1 MLKRLARRNW
11 KLTVALAVAMTAFGG
26 VALAYAYT
34 VVYGTSGNDTINE
47 SGQPGNFHIYG
58 FQGSDNLAGGNGN
71 ITVVKGVPVINGY
84 DVIYGDGLCTQ
95 EIKGNDSYCET
106 PAPWLP
112 QPWTDTAGSNDSIT
126 GGNGPSWL
134 IGGGGNNTIKGS
146 KTYDVIVGGGPSG
159 LTGGTTI
166 AKPNV
171 NNITGSSLGSAIF
184 AIQPT
189 DVSNITLQKTTGVVG
204 LDGLLGVPN
213 AVDVYVPNRSSSL
226 APNVITCEGAAKNLD
241 VIFANK
247 NDTVNNCFL
256 VFRGV
261 APILPGQV
269 VPPTVASTTEKF
281 PVPSALTAISGSLTP
296 AVRRTGKAHS
306 KATKHSSKNHTTS
319 KKSKKS
325 KKH

>member
-1 MLKRLARRNW
+1 MLKRLARKNW
-11 KLTVALAVAMTAFGG
+11 KLSLALAVALMAFGG
-26 VALAYAYT
+26 AALAYTYT

-47 SGQPGNFHIYG
+47 SGKAGNFHIYG
-58 FQGSDNLAGGNGN
+58 FQGSDNLTAGNGN
-71 ITVVKGVPVINGY
+71 ITVVKNVPVINGY

-95 EIKGNDSYCET
+95 EIQGNDSYCEM

-134 IGGGGNNTIKGS
+134 IGGGGNSTIKGS

-159 LTGGTTI
+159 LPGGTTI

-171 NNITGSSLGSAIF
+171 NNITGSALGSAII

-204 LDGLLGVPN
+204 LDGLVGLPN
-213 AVDVYVPNRSSSL
+213 AVDVYVPNRSSKL
-226 APNVITCEGAAKNLD
+226 ANNVITCQGGTRNLD
-241 VIFANK
+241 IIFANK
-247 NDTVNNCFL
+247 NDTVSGCAI
-256 VFRGV
+256 VFRGI
-261 APILPGQV
+261 APIFPGQFV
-269 VPPTVASTTEKF
+269 TPAIAKTTEAF
-281 PVPSALTAISGSLTP
+281 PSPVALAGMISSRTP
-296 AVRRTGKAHS
+296 VLKRAGKAHA
-306 KATKHSSKNHTTS
+306 KATKHASKKHTS
-319 KKSKKS
+319 KKHTS